1 LQNFPLVSITILN
14 YNGLSLLD
22 GVLEECLQSV
32 LGTDYPNIEVLFV
45 DNASVDESVDFVRK
59 SFSDPR
65 LKIIR
70 NSSNLG
76 VGEGYNVGMR
86 ASRGEYIV
94 QMNNDIIV
102 DPDWLKELVG
112 VMEKNRKIGIAGPK
126 FMVYGK
132 ENLIDSIGFKMDR
145 YGGTTAIGLREKDVG
160 QYDEIRYD
168 FDYLLGATVIYRR
181 EVLDKTGLHDS
192 GYFIYFEEPDISTR
206 TRQMGYEIAYVPRA
220 VVWHKHEATIEK
232 VDPSGRFRH
241 YHLARSAYRFMIKNW
256 EIQRLFPALT
266 VNIFRDV
273 SWFISSVIRLR
284 PRLYILTPMLWN
296 LLNLRSTWK
305 KRLEVK
311 QLYAHA
317 RGSSKN

>member
-1 LQNFPLVSITILN
+1 LQDYPLVSITILN

-45 DNASVDESVDFVRK
+45 DNASVDESVDFVSK
-59 SFSDPR
+59 SFSDSR

-94 QMNNDIIV
+94 QLNDDIIV

-112 VMEKNRKIGIAGPK
+112 VKRAR
-126 FMVYGK
+126 
-132 ENLIDSIGFKMDR
+132 DR
-145 YGGTTAIGLREKDVG
+145 R
-160 QYDEIRYD
+160 
-168 FDYLLGATVIYRR
+168 
-181 EVLDKTGLHDS
+181 S
-192 GYFIYFEEPDISTR
+192 
-206 TRQMGYEIAYVPRA
+206 
-220 VVWHKHEATIEK
+220 
-232 VDPSGRFRH
+232 RF
-241 YHLARSAYRFMIKNW
+241 RFMIKNW
-256 EIQRLFPALT
+256 EIQRLFPALA
-266 VNIFRDV
+266 VNIFREV
-273 SWFISSVIRLR
+273 SWFICSVIRLR
-284 PRLYILTPMLWN
+284 PRLYILTQMLWN
-296 LLNLRSTWK
+296 FLNLRSTWK

-317 RGSSKN
+317 RAANIYRV